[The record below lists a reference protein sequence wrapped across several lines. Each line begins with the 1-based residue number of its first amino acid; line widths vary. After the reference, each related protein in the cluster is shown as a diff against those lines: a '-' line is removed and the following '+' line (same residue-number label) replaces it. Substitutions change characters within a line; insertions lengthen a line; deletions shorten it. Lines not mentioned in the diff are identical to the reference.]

1 MCGACGDVYCACCV
15 RVLLQDSLNSF
26 LFFFL
31 SLLFSYERTARPILH
46 KVLRGYNGCVFAF
59 GQTGSGKT
67 YTMQGSGDTGGEN
80 SGDTSTGGDG
90 GVGGGDKGGAGGEGG
105 GVITMLCH
113 ELFTSIETMVASG
126 KTVDVLAS

>member
-1 MCGACGDVYCACCV
+1 
-15 RVLLQDSLNSF
+15 
-26 LFFFL
+26 
-31 SLLFSYERTARPILH
+31 
-46 KVLRGYNGCVFAF
+46 
-59 GQTGSGKT
+59 
-67 YTMQGSGDTGGEN
+67 MQGSGDTGGEN